1 MTAGHA
7 AAQSTPTRASVG
19 VGRQAVVHASA
30 LLRTWSRDPG
40 IVVQAVVFPVFL
52 LLMFHLVLGKTITSM
67 GSGDSIVGTTGLV
80 ALVGALYGTVA
91 AALTV
96 IADRDSGVLARLWTL
111 PVHRSG
117 FLAGRLLAE
126 AVRTAIGTVVLFAV
140 AMTMGFGFDQG
151 IAAAVGAL
159 AVPVVFGVG
168 VAIPVIA
175 LATVAAGREV
185 VQLLGGAFLFLL
197 FFTTGFAPLTEYP
210 GWIRPVV
217 AHQPMSPAI
226 DAIAGLTDGGP
237 VAVPLATTLAWAL
250 GFAIVFGPLA
260 MRGYRRAAAGPR

>member
-159 AVPVVFGVG
+159 AVAVNAAGGVEEFLLEGGAAETFAGGVVGGVG
-168 VAIPVIA
+168 VFFQNA
-175 LATVAAGREV
+175 REV
-185 VQLLGGAFLFLL
+185 GHERERA
-197 FFTTGFAPLTEYP
+197 E
-210 GWIRPVV
+210 I
-217 AHQPMSPAI
+217 
-226 DAIAGLTDGGP
+226 AIAGLTDGGP